1 MENKE
6 IKVTQSSID
15 KEVLDVMKDEEIL
28 NAISDEKQ
36 MKRFELNLFCE
47 FLSEIKGLK
56 KEIDELNE
64 IISITSSDK
73 IANFFKELNQNFK
86 DEKTRVEV
94 QNKIAKGHKKSTKRR

>member
-15 KEVLDVMKDEEIL
+15 KDVLDVMKDTDIL
-28 NAISDEKQ
+28 NSLSDEKQ

-56 KEIDELNE
+56 KEIDELNQL
-64 IISITSSDK
+64 ISITSSDK
-73 IANFFKELNQNFK
+73 IAEFFTKLQQNVE
-86 DEKTRVEV
+86 DEKVRLNM
-94 QNKIAKGHKKSTKRR
+94 QKRIRQGHKKSTKK